1 MERRQDRYS
10 GENGTP
16 RMSRVQKNQSLYN
29 EINSKIGYE
38 EIIPYENGAEID
50 LSILNT
56 DKTRREDYQR
66 IKEYKN
72 LIEED
77 DKPNVEINYKRDVK
91 PKTFDIN
98 EALEEAKR
106 NRKIEDDLEKKRNL
120 KDSES
125 VLSNLNRKY
134 LHNKDFSEQDSDDLK
149 ELIDTITSK
158 TLVDDI
164 KDEEEKELLSELL
177 ATTIDIKLEQELSEK
192 EINKLYD
199 EKNTANNNMNKM
211 SDDSEDD
218 TFTGEQLENSF
229 FTHSVELTKEDLED
243 DDDEEKETQV
253 AKIKEE
259 KEVEEDDDE
268 EGTGLVKI
276 IVVVAILLALILLIT
291 YFVLHQFGFSL
302 G

>member
-1 MERRQDRYS
+1 MERRQDKYS

-77 DKPNVEINYKRDVK
+77 DKPNEDINYRREVK

-106 NRKIEDDLEKKRNL
+106 NR
-120 KDSES
+120 
-125 VLSNLNRKY
+125 
-134 LHNKDFSEQDSDDLK
+134 
-149 ELIDTITSK
+149 
-158 TLVDDI
+158 
-164 KDEEEKELLSELL
+164 
-177 ATTIDIKLEQELSEK
+177 
-192 EINKLYD
+192 
-199 EKNTANNNMNKM
+199 
-211 SDDSEDD
+211 
-218 TFTGEQLENSF
+218 
-229 FTHSVELTKEDLED
+229 
-243 DDDEEKETQV
+243 
-253 AKIKEE
+253 
-259 KEVEEDDDE
+259 
-268 EGTGLVKI
+268 
-276 IVVVAILLALILLIT
+276 
-291 YFVLHQFGFSL
+291 
-302 G
+302 